1 MRKRLFAG
9 LVAAVCLLALSC
21 NNGKELNGHIRLSAH
36 EISIAEGQYAT
47 LSVVAPA
54 PDVNCYWIT
63 SDPEVIQLS
72 NNVGNDIEV
81 IALKDGDAEVKAFFS
96 NKLDEYDACA
106 VTVRTKRVTSLTFD
120 NSSSKRSRTD
130 LVPNDFFVE
139 NLNIEP
145 QDASN
150 QRLECV
156 IPTSSQDLVRVEQV
170 HDPDEPEKI
179 AYRITTLAAGEANI
193 KFKTQDGSNKTAELT
208 LRILKNR
215 KEPTGISIFG
225 QVPAKM
231 LVGDKHI
238 GQPVWTPADAG
249 KVDYTVTSSNP
260 SVIKAMQ
267 SAPDG
272 VFVLEALAAGNATI
286 TVKDAPYAHYSS
298 SMPITVVDEGAEHK
312 LSFDLDN
319 ESLKDFI
326 FRDDYYEYIELTTAK
341 RLYLPVIRTNTSD
354 KVEWTSS
361 DPSAVTITPHGD
373 YGVWLSTATDNST
386 AQFLKSSTITATCKD
401 HPEASVSIRVDC
413 YNVPEELT
421 LRVYRGS
428 MCLDDP
434 LSGFEINSTHN
445 YAVYVFNEP
454 GYGKYRQSFVIE
466 TSPSIQNLISV
477 TGTPYE
483 GYNFAIRRLSETAL
497 PKPVGGNI
505 KIYPKGLTEPSLY
518 FNVIVK

>member
-1 MRKRLFAG
+1 MRMRFFAG
-9 LVAAVCLLALSC
+9 LIAAVCLLALSC
-21 NNGKELNGHIRLSAH
+21 NNGKEVGGRVSLSAH
-36 EISIAEGQYAT
+36 EVTLAQGQSTT

-54 PDVNCYWIT
+54 PDVNCFWMT
-63 SDPEVIQLS
+63 SDPEVVKLS

-81 IALKDGDAEVKAFFS
+81 LALKDGDAQVKAFFS

-106 VTVRTKRVTSLTFD
+106 VTVRTKRVTSLTFG
-120 NSSSKRSRTD
+120 NSSTQMSRTD
-130 LVPNDFFVE
+130 LVPNAYFVE
-139 NLNIEP
+139 DLYIEP

-150 QRLECV
+150 PVLECV
-156 IPTSSQDLVRVEQV
+156 VPTSSQDFVRVEQV
-170 HDPDEPEKI
+170 HAPDEPEKI
-179 AYRITTLAAGEANI
+179 AYRITPLAAGNAKI
-193 KFKTQDGSNKTAELT
+193 IFKTQDGSNKTAELT

-225 QVPAKM
+225 QVPARM
-231 LVGDKHI
+231 MVGDKHV

-272 VFVLEALAAGNATI
+272 VFVLEALTAGNATI

-326 FRDDYYEYIELTTAK
+326 FRDNYYEYIELTTAK
-341 RLYLPVIRTNTSD
+341 RLYLPVICTNTSD

-413 YNVPEELT
+413 YNVPEELA
-421 LRVYRGS
+421 LQVYRGS
-428 MCLDDP
+428 MRLDDP

-454 GYGKYRQSFVIE
+454 GYRKYRGSFVIE

-477 TGTPYE
+477 TETPYE
-483 GYNFAIRRLSETAL
+483 GYSFAIRRLSENAL
-497 PKPVGGNI
+497 PKPVGGDI
-505 KIYPKGLTEPSLY
+505 KIYPKGLAEPFLS